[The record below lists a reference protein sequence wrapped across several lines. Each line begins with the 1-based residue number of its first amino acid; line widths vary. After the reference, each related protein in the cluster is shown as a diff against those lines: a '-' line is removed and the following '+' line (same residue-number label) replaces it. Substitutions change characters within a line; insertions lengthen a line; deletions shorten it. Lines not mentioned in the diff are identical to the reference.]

1 MTNEIY
7 TAHVHGVPGERARAT
22 GVVRA
27 IWPLLASIFLC
38 GIFLGAV
45 LPRIAL
51 GLAGAGFLAAG
62 VFLVWAVRDGLRGL
76 EGYFKGAR
84 GEEAVAALLATLP
97 SGYHVFH
104 DVAIGESGGI
114 DHVVIGPNGLFAVET
129 KCWSGQVTLE
139 GGNVLFNGALPSRS
153 PIAQVRASAYALTV
167 FLSKRMDAIP
177 ACKSIVCFASNTL
190 VGNVQRQEDTALCN
204 ATVLLSLITTQA
216 GHVSADDIER
226 IVKGMEQKAS

>member
-27 IWPLLASIFLC
+27 IWPLLVSVFLC
-38 GIFLGAV
+38 GIVLGAV
-45 LPRIAL
+45 VPRIGL
-51 GLAGAGFLAAG
+51 GLAGVGFLAAG
-62 VFLVWAVRDGLRGL
+62 VFLVWAVRDGLRDL

-84 GEEAVAALLATLP
+84 GEEIVAALLATLP

-114 DHVVIGPNGLFAVET
+114 DHVVIGPNGLFVIET

-139 GGNVLFNGALPSRS
+139 GGNVLFNGTLPSRS
-153 PIAQVRASAYALTV
+153 PIEQVRSSAYALTV
-167 FLSKRMDAIP
+167 FLSKRMEP
-177 ACKSIVCFASNTL
+177 VPVCRSIICFASNTL
-190 VGNVQRQEDTALCN
+190 GGNVQKQDDTVLCN
-204 ATVLLSLITTQA
+204 ATVLLPLITTPA
-216 GHVSADDIER
+216 GHVSTDDIER
-226 IVKGMEQKAS
+226 IIKGMEQKAS